1 MNGFFEAGKKYCVRV
16 ADLHSPD
23 AETFSVSLNDMT
35 GRYGTNEDVVMPGEL
50 INVLLDATVPHEITK
65 MERGYP
71 RIVGVKLRPRFSVTP
86 VGLPTVPLAD
96 ATIVTPGV
104 SAGTGVLGGG
114 FTPPSDYGAEL
125 FDPREGAEPEPE
137 ADEGGQAGGAD
148 GDGEGRAD
156 RGRPGVRAQLYG
168 EEYEVRDRYGHSR
181 GRGGG
186 LSE

>member
-137 ADEGGQAGGAD
+137 ADEG
-148 GDGEGRAD
+148 AD
-156 RGRPGVRAQLYG
+156 RQAELTAMVKGALIEVAQGY
-168 EEYEVRDRYGHSR
+168 
-181 GRGGG
+181 G
-186 LSE
+186 LSYTEKNTKSEIVTGILAAEAGV